1 MNLIRPM
8 LASEANKNRL
18 ITLCEDDRFFGE
30 TKIDGVRML
39 AHVGGGTFAFMSR
52 TGKPLSPGLDVM
64 EQFKPFIDHDSTWVF
79 DGEYLKNDYWVFDL
93 IHAGTLVTPSMP
105 FEERRAIL
113 EQFWLRWQL
122 KPSPVR
128 LVTSSRDTADKK
140 LLAQTIIAE
149 RGEGLVFKRF
159 DAPYLPGKKCDNF
172 LKIKFRCDVDCV
184 VLGLGHQGKANMILG
199 LFDPPNPVPVPV
211 GHCGALTGDGPRVQV
226 GDVVQ
231 VTCLYASE
239 NNKLVQATMPKIRT
253 DKNATDCTLDQLD
266 AIRVNKAVVQ

>member
-18 ITLCEDDRFFGE
+18 ISLCEDDRFYGE
-30 TKIDGVRML
+30 KKIDGVRML

-52 TGKPLSPGLDVM
+52 TGKALSVSPLVLG
-64 EQFKPFIDHDSTWVF
+64 EFKSFVDAKTMFVL
-79 DGEYLKNDYWVFDL
+79 DGELLDNTFWMFDFVK
-93 IHAGTLVTPSMP
+93 AGDSVTPDLP
-105 FEERRAIL
+105 FEQRRGIL
-113 EQFWLRWQL
+113 EEFVARWN
-122 KPSPVR
+122 PGSAVR
-128 LVTSSRDTADKK
+128 LLASTRDATAKTA
-140 LLAQTIIAE
+140 LAKTIIEE

-172 LKIKFRCDVDCV
+172 LKVKFRCDVDCV
-184 VLGLGHQGKANMILG
+184 VIALGHNGKANMTLA
-199 LFDPPNPVPVPV
+199 LFDPPNPKPVPV

-231 VTCLYASE
+231 VTCLYASD

-253 DKNATDCTLDQLD
+253 DKAATDCTLDQLD